1 MHYRKF
7 KFIPLHDDVGSIV
20 ITMEDSEI
28 IFKIDIKTTIN
39 QLENLVKELKNYQID
54 NLDKWKNEFE
64 KRRNIALQ
72 SEAVEGFAGED
83 KPENLKEQIKNTL
96 HNYKFYEG

>member
-20 ITMEDSEI
+20 ITMEDCEI